1 MLRKQKASIAKYN
14 TDGIKETAFKIQ
26 ESYKMIRTNLQFTLT
41 DSHTV
46 IFTSYE
52 PNAGKS
58 VSAANIAV
66 SMAQTGAKVILIDAD
81 MRNASIHR
89 IFKLKNTSGLSK
101 VLSGI
106 CEYSDEIIYKN
117 VAPCLDLLP
126 AGPIPPN
133 PSELLGSER
142 MKALLG
148 QLEESYDYVF
158 IDSPPV
164 GVVSDTLSLY
174 KHLKNTVVII
184 RERQSRYDNLN
195 TTIEKTTALGA
206 KICGIVVTDV
216 QTRSSNIDG
225 VYSKKGMTKY
235 INSSLNYD
243 KDE

>member
-1 MLRKQKASIAKYN
+1 
-14 TDGIKETAFKIQ
+14 
-26 ESYKMIRTNLQFTLT
+26 
-41 DSHTV
+41 
-46 IFTSYE
+46 
-52 PNAGKS
+52 
-58 VSAANIAV
+58 
-66 SMAQTGAKVILIDAD
+66 
-81 MRNASIHR
+81 
-89 IFKLKNTSGLSK
+89 
-101 VLSGI
+101 
-106 CEYSDEIIYKN
+106 
-117 VAPCLDLLP
+117 
-126 AGPIPPN
+126 
-133 PSELLGSER
+133 

-174 KHLKNTVVII
+174 KHLKNTVVIV